1 MKTAS
6 KLRVLEVEDLSA
18 AERKEWTLGD
28 LFSVFGRRRVFLIW
42 SVGGMLLLV
51 TVYCLLATPR
61 YQSTSEIEVQ
71 KESPGVFGLESSVMG
86 DSSNADADS
95 LDYSMTLE
103 TEANILESN
112 TLALDVIKDLKL
124 ETTEDY
130 YPQHKSGI
138 SIPAWVLF
146 WKKPVEPMSVALDD
160 APNRRYVV
168 LKIFAS
174 HLKVAPVPGT
184 RLIEVN
190 YSDPDP
196 RLASMVVNRLVQAL
210 MDYTF
215 QARFNATVQASTW
228 LGNQLTGLKKQ
239 TEALQEKAIRLQ
251 RETGMFGDDESHNIV
266 LARLETLN
274 ETLAVAES
282 NRILKEAVY
291 RISQVGDPELIS
303 GLAGNAGAGAT
314 PATTNSLALIQT
326 LRGQEATLR
335 AEIAEDDTR
344 YGAAYPR
351 LAELHAQLDGI
362 EKSIYEEVRRIG
374 ERSRTDYEIA
384 AQAESSAR
392 HSFEKQKALA
402 NEANDKAIAYGLARQ
417 EADGSRNIYQGLLA
431 KLKQAGVLEGLKST
445 NLVVVNPAR
454 VPPTNRPH
462 SPNVPLYY
470 AAGLVAGLFVGCT
483 AALVRELHD
492 HSVRSL
498 EEMELMLGGPLL
510 GVVPSLERL
519 GWRSRWLHSSS
530 PGRNGMEHELG
541 PLSPA
546 SRAFTRRES
555 TRYDAAPFLEALRS
569 LRTSLQLLRDGQPPQ
584 VVLVT
589 SSVAGEGKSKLTA
602 NLAGVLA
609 QSGARVLLVDADLR
623 CPVLHAQ
630 LGLNDAAGLGAVLA
644 DGVSPV
650 VYKHPQLPALSMLCG
665 GATPAFPSELL
676 GSKRMS
682 DLLVGWRTQYDFILL
697 DSPPVLPVTDA
708 RVLSRMCDA
717 TLLVARHGFTS
728 RQAIQRSHQLIQQ
741 QLPEHSVLGA
751 VLNGVSA
758 ESADYYEYYGYKSLA
773 NRPVAGSRR
782 KRRAS
787 A

>member
-6 KLRVLEVEDLSA
+6 KLRVLEVEDLGA
-18 AERKEWTLGD
+18 AQRREWTLGD
-28 LFSVFGRRRVFLIW
+28 LFSVFRRRRKYLIW

-61 YQSTSEIEVQ
+61 YKATSEIEVQ
-71 KESPGVFGLESSVMG
+71 KELPGVFGLESSVMG

-130 YPQHKSGI
+130 YPAHKSGFR
-138 SIPAWVLF
+138 IPAWVLF
-146 WKKPVEPMSVALDD
+146 WKKPVEPLSVALDG

-174 HLKVAPVPGT
+174 HLKVTPVPGT
-184 RLIEVN
+184 RLIEVS

-210 MDYTF
+210 MDYAF

-251 RETGMFGDDESHNIV
+251 RNTGMFGDDESHNIV

-303 GLAGNAGAGAT
+303 GLAGNSGAGAT

-326 LRGQEATLR
+326 LRAKEATLR

-362 EKSIYEEVRRIG
+362 EKSIREEVRRIG

-392 HSFEKQKALA
+392 RSFEKQKALA

-431 KLKQAGVLEGLKST
+431 KLKEAGVLEGLRST
-445 NLVVVNPAR
+445 NLIVVNPAR

-462 SPNVPLYY
+462 SPNVPIYY
-470 AAGLVAGLFVGCT
+470 AAGLVAGLFLGCSS
-483 AALVRELHD
+483 ALVRELQD

-510 GVVPSLERL
+510 GVIPRLEGR
-519 GWRSRWLHSSS
+519 GWRSRLLRASS
-530 PGRNGMEHELG
+530 GRNGMPQELG
-541 PLSPA
+541 PLSQV
-546 SRAFTRRES
+546 SRAS
-555 TRYDAAPFLEALRS
+555 TRGESMEYDAAPFLEALRS
-569 LRTSLQLLRDGQPPQ
+569 LRTSLLLLRDGQPPQ

-609 QSGARVLLVDADLR
+609 QSGARVLLLDADLR
-623 CPVLHAQ
+623 CPVLHSQ
-630 LGLNDAAGLGAVLA
+630 LGLKDAAGLGAVLA
-644 DGVSPV
+644 DGASPV
-650 VYKHPQLPALSMLCG
+650 VYKHPLLPALSMLCG
-665 GATPAFPSELL
+665 GATPALPSELL
-676 GSKRMS
+676 GSKRMV
-682 DLLVGWRTQYDFILL
+682 DLLAGWRAQYDFILL

-741 QLPEHSVLGA
+741 QLPEHSVLAA

-758 ESADYYEYYGYKSLA
+758 ESADYYEYYGYKSSPY
-773 NRPVAGSRR
+773 RSVSGSRR
-782 KRRAS
+782 KGRAN